1 MCNSL
6 FQILKA
12 HCSLHLYLHYLIA
25 AMLLLPQWLHFSM
38 QHHRKPPIISPKPQ
52 PNPNKKHKEKSRNSL
67 WKNSNKLLSTVLS
80 SWNPP
85 EAKIEMSSCLD
96 GRKNYCLFDP
106 ITDVIVIHYKN

>member
-52 PNPNKKHKEKSRNSL
+52 PNPNKKTKKRVVTVCGKIQISYF
-67 WKNSNKLLSTVLS
+67 LLSS
-80 SWNPP
+80 PP
-85 EAKIEMSSCLD
+85 GILLRLK
-96 GRKNYCLFDP
+96 
-106 ITDVIVIHYKN
+106 